1 MAINR
6 SSSHKLKK
14 TVQTAPTELLVY
26 LNGEFVP
33 KSEAKI
39 SVFDHGLLYGDG
51 VFEGIRSYSCLV
63 FKLKEH
69 LIRLQESAHTIMLK
83 LPMTEEQL
91 SDAIVETLKHNH
103 LRDAYIR
110 VVVTRG
116 TGDLGLDPGSCKTP
130 SIFIITDTIILYPES
145 FYRNGME
152 IITVPTV
159 RNLPEAINPALKTL
173 NYLNNIMAKI
183 EAKNSNYRE
192 ALMLNH
198 QGYVAECTG
207 DNVFIVKNGIVQ
219 TPPTYLGALR
229 GITRQA
235 IMDLALRNDIPCQER
250 VLTRHDLFNA
260 DEAFLTGTAAEV
272 VPVVK
277 IDGRRI
283 GTGKPGKVT
292 RKLMSSFH
300 DLTRKD
306 GVRYTL

>member
-1 MAINR
+1 ME
-6 SSSHKLKK
+6 SSGKK
-14 TVQTAPTELLVY
+14 KSQAKPVKATEPLIY
-26 LNGEFVP
+26 INGEFFS

-51 VFEGIRSYSCLV
+51 VFEGIRSYNCLV

-69 LIRLQESAHTIMLK
+69 LTRLYESAHTLLLEIPYTLSEM
-83 LPMTEEQL
+83 EEIIL
-91 SDAIVETLKHNH
+91 ETLRVNQ

-116 TGDLGLDPGSCKTP
+116 TGDLGLDPKKCKRATVFV
-130 SIFIITDTIILYPES
+130 IADKITLYSEKL
-145 FYRNGME
+145 YREGMT

-159 RNLPEAINPALKTL
+159 RNLPEAVNPQVKSL
-173 NYLNNIMAKI
+173 NYLNNILAKI
-183 EAKNSNYRE
+183 EANNSGCVE

-207 DNVFIVKNGIVQ
+207 DNIFIVKNRILM
-219 TPPTYLGALR
+219 TPPVYVGALE

-235 IMDLALRNDIPCQER
+235 IIDLARRNDIPYKEKMM
-250 VLTRHDLFNA
+250 TRHDVFNA
-260 DEAFLTGTAAEV
+260 DECFLTGTAAEV
-272 VPVVK
+272 IPVVG
-277 IDGRRI
+277 IDGRQI

-292 RKLMSSFH
+292 AKLRSAFG

-306 GVRYTL
+306 GVRYSI